1 MKDLLLSILLT
12 RSSIDKPMLS
22 VDLFRLVN
30 PNLSL
35 RSFQRSISDII
46 NEYNQKTYE
55 KVIRGQISKDSAVLI
70 LSDKSRG
77 YFAAGTKEARKEGVL
92 EYFSTVKTELAKA
105 RFLNKF
111 VNEVDNLR
119 LQQDFEFL
127 REENN
132 GELFG

>member
-1 MKDLLLSILLT
+1 
-12 RSSIDKPMLS
+12 MLS

>member
-1 MKDLLLSILLT
+1 LKDLLLSILLT